1 MRYDAKGTAV
11 LDMVGFEIVGN
22 VTPVEWYNHVKMEN
36 GKPDTNAITLLA
48 DIVYWY
54 RPVEV
59 RSELTGK
66 VIGYEKRFKADKLQR
81 SYGSFA
87 DQYGFSKDQ
96 VKFALARLVDLGI
109 VDLDWRTVNY
119 QGTLANNVLFIGLN
133 VEALRGITH
142 PCANQMAQGV
152 ESNGIGGRIDSHT
165 NTETTLESTQKEPS
179 TLSLFAQ
186 PVDDLQAPPTTS
198 ASSGKKEPKQEQPA
212 SGVLCQPDVP
222 GSSHKEMFA
231 ALADLCKVDPN
242 LVNGRLGAHVKSLR
256 KAGYTV
262 ADLERF
268 GQWWYANDFR
278 GKRGEP
284 PALGVVL
291 TDLPRSVAPP
301 PAAPQEH
308 RYEVDTLRDWHK
320 QWVWEEWQRGGAV
333 ELGKLPADAPA
344 FREWYASEYG
354 GLDEARLRQWWREQE
369 RARKGE

>member
-1 MRYDAKGTAV
+1 MNKLLINEPPLQVLPGLAAK
-11 LDMVGFEIVGN
+11 
-22 VTPVEWYNHVKMEN
+22 
-36 GKPDTNAITLLA
+36 
-48 DIVYWY
+48 
-54 RPVEV
+54 
-59 RSELTGK
+59 
-66 VIGYEKRFKADKLQR
+66 
-81 SYGSFA
+81 
-87 DQYGFSKDQ
+87 
-96 VKFALARLVDLGI
+96 
-109 VDLDWRTVNY
+109 
-119 QGTLANNVLFIGLN
+119 IGLN
-133 VEALRGITH
+133 EAILLQQVHYWISN
-142 PCANQMAQGV
+142 PKVGV
-152 ESNGIGGRIDSHT
+152 EKDGKRWVRNTTDEWQHDNFPFWSCSTIRRTIVALEKSKLLLSRDDLNKLRYDNSKWYTIDYDALAKATGQNEQAVESDCSKWIVAT
-165 NTETTLESTQKEPS
+165 GQNEQSDLLKMSSPIPETLTETTTESS
-179 TLSLFAQ
+179 SLFAQ
-186 PVDDLQAPPTTS
+186 VDSSQSTTS

-291 TDLPRSVAPP
+291 TDLPRSVAPQ

-308 RYEVDTLRDWHK
+308 HYEVDTLRDWLK
-320 QWVWEEWQRGGAV
+320 QWAWEAWQRVIAV
-333 ELGKLPADAPA
+333 QLGKLPTDAPA

-369 RARKGE
+369 QARKGE